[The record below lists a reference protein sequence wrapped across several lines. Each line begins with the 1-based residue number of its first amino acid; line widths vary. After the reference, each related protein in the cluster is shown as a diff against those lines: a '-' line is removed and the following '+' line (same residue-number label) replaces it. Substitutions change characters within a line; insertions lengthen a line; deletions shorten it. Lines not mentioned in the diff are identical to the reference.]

1 MSRSDSLKICH
12 HIHVRE
18 LLLEAG
24 AAHFGFEVK
33 RTSIEGHGIDEDVE
47 LLIPYPVLE
56 ALAVLLPQILA
67 DMRARGVANV
77 AATRNG
83 EVSNPGQIAGE
94 ILGLSFGTWFPQID
108 AVMTGITVHAYE
120 QDQVIQRMGPPVLI
134 NLSLL
139 KELHAHLPKMIA
151 HLRQQGADGET
162 FALPTLA
169 MSFWDQG
176 PQVEM
181 NQARYL
187 CQGLHVR
194 GFDLERGAAVLT
206 LMVSE
211 ADGSDRQIKTADY
224 FLPFRVL
231 TELGDS
237 IEKLLFKAQDA
248 GSAGRSH

>member
-1 MSRSDSLKICH
+1 MNAKI
-12 HIHVRE
+12 
-18 LLLEAG
+18 
-24 AAHFGFEVK
+24 
-33 RTSIEGHGIDEDVE
+33 
-47 LLIPYPVLE
+47 
-56 ALAVLLPQILA
+56 
-67 DMRARGVANV
+67 
-77 AATRNG
+77 
-83 EVSNPGQIAGE
+83 SNAGQIAGE

-120 QDQVIQRMGPPVLI
+120 NDQVIQRMGPPVLI

-139 KELHAHLPKMIA
+139 KELHTHLPKMIA

-162 FALPTLA
+162 FALPALPMA
-169 MSFWDQG
+169 SWDQG

-187 CQGLHVR
+187 CQGLDVH

-237 IEKLLFKAQDA
+237 IAKLLFKAQDA
-248 GSAGRSH
+248 GRAGRSH